1 MIQIYC
7 NSARDRTIEIYY
19 KDKSQTKSLCND
31 MFIAMY
37 LFRLSNNGFA

>member
-19 KDKSQTKSLCND
+19 KDK
-31 MFIAMY
+31 M
-37 LFRLSNNGFA
+37 SNKITVQ